1 MIFMD
6 LGSSYIYVLWEHNT
20 KSDIDSQISYSIFVR
35 KLAWFADLVYEKDF
49 LWSSSPNDVQTTNKF
64 WFEREFVVPPLGG
77 LTYFKPVQG
86 YEKGN
91 ALQIFVT
98 LFVSQRS
105 PKFSETV

>member
-1 MIFMD
+1 MD
-6 LGSSYIYVLWEHNT
+6 LGRSYIYVLWEHNA

-49 LWSSSPNDVQTTNKF
+49 LWSSSPDDVQTTNKF
-64 WFEREFVVPPLGG
+64 WFEREFVVPP
-77 LTYFKPVQG
+77 VQG
-86 YEKGN
+86 YEKRN

-105 PKFSETV
+105 PKFSETVLNDLNYCTR